1 VGALAPDTAAEI
13 WRALDRFEAGAT
25 LVVRLADR
33 PSLLAGTLETALALP
48 GGAGGVL
55 PIVAH
60 AGAGI
65 VRVLAPAPAPAE
77 LTEWQRA
84 LAGAGTALASRR
96 GTLLVRRGAGALSS
110 SLASG
115 ATGTGVVWMPGWA
128 CSGPGAA
135 PVPGC
140 CGCSVVS
147 GSGSIRQVR
156 WCRGGTWYE

>member
-115 ATGTGVVWMPGWA
+115 ATGTGGGMDARVGML
-128 CSGPGAA
+128 GAGGGTGA
-135 PVPGC
+135 GVLRLQRGLRERFDPAGTLVPGRYM
-140 CGCSVVS
+140 V
-147 GSGSIRQVR
+147 
-156 WCRGGTWYE
+156 